1 MTMLVKT
8 TEIISTVIELSVQIM
23 ERSHSTA
30 PRNWSHHILFL
41 GSLECMK
48 MTGARSRSDVIM
60 RMAETHRLFRLRE
73 LIRTDL
79 SLMPPGNYKKYSES
93 RIVYKS
99 FKSTDFCSAVRPSI
113 N

>member
-1 MTMLVKT
+1 MTHLKT
-8 TEIISTVIELSVQIM
+8 TEIISTIIELSVQIM
-23 ERSHSTA
+23 ERFHSTA

-48 MTGARSRSDVIM
+48 LKGAMSRSDVIM
-60 RMAETHRLFRLRE
+60 RKAETHRLFRLRE
-73 LIRTDL
+73 LVRTDL
-79 SLMPPGNYKKYSES
+79 SLLLPGNYKKYSES
-93 RIVYKS
+93 RIVYKF